1 MLKKCVKLY
10 TKNRGSS
17 NCKHK
22 DSKVH
27 GVKNLK
33 ISIGLL
39 TLNNQI
45 AAVLK
50 RDFSS
55 ISLIEEIISD
65 FIMVI

>member
-17 NCKHK
+17 NCKH
-22 DSKVH
+22 KVH